1 MKVLVVGGAG
11 YIGSHTVREMLDEGK
26 HEIVVMDNLSK
37 GHPESVPKGITLEIG
52 DIHDSAF
59 LDVLF
64 TKHKFDSV
72 MFFAASIS
80 VGDSVADPLAYFE
93 NNVAGPVNFLKAMQ
107 KYKVKYFIFS
117 STAALF
123 GEPDR
128 VPIGSDDR
136 THPVN
141 PYGDTKLMVEHILRW
156 CDEAF
161 GLKFVCL
168 RYFNACGAHPS
179 GDIGEHHEPET
190 HLIPIILEVALGKR
204 EKISVFGNDY
214 PTEDGTCIR
223 DYVHVCDLA
232 SAHIKAL
239 DYLEAGNPSNRF
251 NLGSG
256 AGFSVRQIIDAARKV
271 TGQSIPEE
279 VKPRR
284 AGDPPVLV
292 ASSDKAENGL
302 GWVRK
307 FQNVEDI
314 VATAWNWHK
323 KHPAGYTH

>member
-11 YIGSHTVREMLDEGK
+11 YIGSHTVRELLDEGK

-37 GHPESVPKGITLEIG
+37 GHPESVPKGITFEKG
-52 DIHDSAF
+52 DVHDSAF
-59 LDVLF
+59 LDGLF
-64 TKHKFDSV
+64 TKHKIDAV

-80 VGDSVADPLAYFE
+80 VGDSVVDPLAYFE
-93 NNVAGPVNFLKAMQ
+93 NNVAGPINFLKAMQ
-107 KYKVKYFIFS
+107 KYNVKFFIFS

-128 VPIGSDDR
+128 IPIGSDDN

-141 PYGDTKLMVEHILRW
+141 PYGDSKLMVEQILRW

-168 RYFNACGAHPS
+168 RYFNACGAHPT

-190 HLIPIILEVALGKR
+190 HLIPIVLEVALGKR
-204 EKISVFGNDY
+204 QKISVFGNDY

-256 AGFSVRQIIDAARKV
+256 AGYSVRQIIDAARKV
-271 TGQSIPEE
+271 TGHSIPEE
-279 VKPRR
+279 VKLRR

-292 ASSDKAENGL
+292 ASSDKAEKDL
-302 GWVRK
+302 GWVRR

-314 VATAWNWHK
+314 VATAWNWHQ